1 MKVNVSGHHIE
12 ITEAMQAYVEDKMSK
27 LDRHTDNVT
36 NSRVVLTVEKG
47 RMMAEVTIHISGAD
61 INASSEDD
69 DMYVAID
76 HMFDKLERQVLK
88 HKEKQ
93 IARNHGQN

>member
-47 RMMAEVTIHISGAD
+47 RMMAEVTIHVSNAD

-69 DMYVAID
+69 DMYTAID
-76 HMFDKLERQVLK
+76 QMFDKLERQVLK

-93 IARNHGQN
+93 IARNHGHN